1 MAPNAACTE
10 SPAPIGPIR
19 ESVALLFP
27 GNDDRSRREWGSIP
41 FPQPPAGAK
50 LVRTEIPASPRDVIG
65 QVPSTTAVLAALD
78 DVSRRMESLARSLG
92 CLGYFDDEDDG
103 PRAA

>member
-1 MAPNAACTE
+1 MPSAACAE
-10 SPAPIGPIR
+10 SHAPIGPIR
-19 ESVALLFP
+19 ESVAFLFP
-27 GNDDRSRREWGSIP
+27 GNDDRFRREWGPIP
-41 FPQPPAGAK
+41 FPQTPAGLKQA
-50 LVRTEIPASPRDVIG
+50 RTEIPASPRDVIG

-78 DVSRRMESLARSLG
+78 DVSRRMESLASSLG